1 MPLPREAISVYS
13 RSFVWPVTSS
23 SRYSFAFLIFAAIFE
38 TMQSAK
44 IFSGTGSQQ
53 LTEQICKR
61 FGTQPGRVNIQ
72 RFSDGEISPIFLESV
87 RGDYVFLVQSTFA
100 PAENFMELLLMI
112 DAARRASA
120 YKIIAVIPYYGYA
133 RQDRKDRP
141 RVAIG
146 SKLVANMLVA
156 AGADRV
162 ITMDLHAPQIQGY
175 FDIPVDHLDSH
186 AVFIPH
192 IENLRLENLTFAAP
206 DVGATNR
213 IREIAS
219 YFNAEMVICDKHRK
233 RANEIASM
241 VVIGDVAGKDI
252 VIIDDICD
260 TGGTLAKSAALLKE
274 KGARSVRA
282 LITHPVLSGKAYEN
296 IENSVLEELIV
307 CDTIPVKKASS
318 KIKVISVAEL
328 FAVAIRNAFE
338 NKSITSLFIHSQR
351 RDK

>member
-1 MPLPREAISVYS
+1 MGLVEL
-13 RSFVWPVTSS
+13 SFSIN
-23 SRYSFAFLIFAAIFE
+23 IFAAHA
-38 TMQSAK
+38 TYSAMQHAK

-53 LTEQICKR
+53 LAEQICKR
-61 FGTQPGRVNIQ
+61 YGAQLGKVNVQ
-72 RFSDGEISPIFLESV
+72 RFSDGEICPVFLESV

-100 PAENFMELLLMI
+100 PAENLMEMLLMI

-120 YKIIAVIPYYGYA
+120 YKVIAVIPYYGYA
-133 RQDRKDRP
+133 RQDRKDKP

-146 SKLVANMLVA
+146 SKLIANMLVA

-186 AVFIPH
+186 AVFIPY
-192 IENLRLENLTFAAP
+192 IESLKLENLTFAAP

-241 VVIGDVAGKDI
+241 VVIGDVTGKD
-252 VIIDDICD
+252 VLIIDDICD
-260 TGGTLAKSAALLKE
+260 TGGTLAKSAGLLKE

-296 IENSVLEELIV
+296 IENSVLEELVV
-307 CDTIPVKKASS
+307 CDTIPVKKHSD
-318 KIKVISVAEL
+318 KIKVLSVADL

-338 NKSITSLFIHSQR
+338 NKSITSLFIHSQL
-351 RDK
+351 KGK

>member
-1 MPLPREAISVYS
+1 
-13 RSFVWPVTSS
+13 
-23 SRYSFAFLIFAAIFE
+23 
-38 TMQSAK
+38 MQSAK
-44 IFSGTGSQQ
+44 IFSGTGSQK

-61 FGTQPGRVNIQ
+61 YGTQPGKVNIQ
-72 RFSDGEISPIFLESV
+72 RFSDGEISPVFLESV
-87 RGDYVFLVQSTFA
+87 RGDYIFLVQSTHS

-120 YKIIAVIPYYGYA
+120 YKVVAVLPYYGYA

-186 AVFIPH
+186 AVFIPY

-219 YFNAEMVICDKHRK
+219 YFSAEMVICDKHRK

-241 VVIGDVAGKDI
+241 VVIGDVSGKDI

-296 IENSVLEELIV
+296 IENSVLEELVV
-307 CDTIPVKKASS
+307 CDTIPLKKETS

-351 RDK
+351 RQSL

>member
-1 MPLPREAISVYS
+1 MQ
-13 RSFVWPVTSS
+13 TS
-23 SRYSFAFLIFAAIFE
+23 ITIPH
-38 TMQSAK
+38 SAK
-44 IFSGTGSQQ
+44 IFSGTASVELAQEICTHFGCDPG
-53 LTEQICKR
+53 QI
-61 FGTQPGRVNIQ
+61 NIQ
-72 RFSDGEISPIFLESV
+72 RFSDGEISPNYLESV
-87 RGDYVFLVQSTFA
+87 RGDYIFLVQSTYS
-100 PAENFMELLLMI
+100 PAENLMELLLMI
-112 DAARRASA
+112 DAAKRASA
-120 YKIIAVIPYYGYA
+120 YKVIAVLPYYGYA

-186 AVFIPH
+186 AVFIPY
-192 IENLRLENLTFAAP
+192 IEKLRLENLTFAAP

-219 YFNAEMVICDKHRK
+219 YFNADMVICDKHRK

-241 VVIGDVAGKDI
+241 RLIGEVEDRNV

-260 TGGTLAKSAALLKE
+260 TGGTLAKCASLIKE
-274 KGARSVRA
+274 KGAKSVRA
-282 LITHPVLSGKAYEN
+282 LITHPLLSGKAYDT
-296 IENSVLEELIV
+296 IENSVLEELVV
-307 CDTIPVKKASS
+307 CNTIPVAKPSS

-328 FAVAIRNAFE
+328 FSVAIRHAFE
-338 NKSITSLFIHSQR
+338 NKSITSLFVHSNLR
-351 RDK
+351 T

>member
-1 MPLPREAISVYS
+1 VPL
-13 RSFVWPVTSS
+13 FN
-23 SRYSFAFLIFAAIFE
+23 IFAAHLSS
-38 TMQSAK
+38 MAAK
-44 IFSGTGSQQ
+44 IFSGTSSQK
-53 LTEQICKR
+53 LAGEICKQY
-61 FGTQPGRVNIQ
+61 GTQLGKINIQ
-72 RFSDGEISPIFLESV
+72 RFSDGEICPVFLESI
-87 RGDYVFLVQSTFA
+87 RGDFVFLVQSTYA
-100 PAENFMELLLMI
+100 PTDNLMELLLMI

-120 YKIIAVIPYYGYA
+120 YKVTAVIPYYGYA
-133 RQDRKDRP
+133 RQDRKDKP

-156 AGADRV
+156 AGADRM

-186 AVFIPH
+186 ALFIPY

-241 VVIGDVAGKDI
+241 VVIGDVTDRDV

-260 TGGTLAKSAALLKE
+260 TAGTLAKSAALLKE

-282 LITHPVLSGKAYEN
+282 LVTHPVLSGKAYEN
-296 IENSVLEELIV
+296 IENSVLEELVV
-307 CDTIPVKKASS
+307 CDTIPLRGQCS

-338 NKSITSLFIHSQR
+338 NKSITNLFIHSRR
-351 RDK
+351 RDR

>member
-1 MPLPREAISVYS
+1 MSA
-13 RSFVWPVTSS
+13 
-23 SRYSFAFLIFAAIFE
+23 
-38 TMQSAK
+38 AK
-44 IFSGTGSQQ
+44 IFAGTGSQQ
-53 LTEQICKR
+53 LAEQICKSYGSR
-61 FGTQPGRVNIQ
+61 LGKVNIQ
-72 RFSDGEISPIFLESV
+72 RFSDGEILPTFMESI
-87 RGDYVFLVQSTFA
+87 RGDFVFLIQSTYA
-100 PAENFMELLLMI
+100 PSDNLMELLLMI
-112 DAARRASA
+112 DAAKRASA
-120 YKIIAVIPYYGYA
+120 YKIIAVMPYYGYA

-146 SKLVANMLVA
+146 SKLVANMIQA
-156 AGADRV
+156 AGADRL

-186 AVFIPH
+186 AVFIPY

-206 DVGATNR
+206 DVGSANR

-219 YFNAEMVICDKHRK
+219 YFEAEMVICDKHRK

-241 VVIGDVAGKDI
+241 VVIGDVTDRD
-252 VIIDDICD
+252 VVLIDDICD

-296 IENSVLEELIV
+296 IEKSVLEELVV
-307 CDTIPVKKASS
+307 CDTIPLRGECS
-318 KIKVISVAEL
+318 KIKVISTAEL
-328 FAVAIRNAFE
+328 FGVAIRNAFE

>member
-1 MPLPREAISVYS
+1 
-13 RSFVWPVTSS
+13 
-23 SRYSFAFLIFAAIFE
+23 
-38 TMQSAK
+38 MQSAK
-44 IFSGTGSQQ
+44 IFAGTSSEK
-53 LTEQICKR
+53 LTGELCKR
-61 FGTQPGRVNIQ
+61 YGTRPGKINIQ
-72 RFSDGEISPIFLESV
+72 RFSDGEMCPTFLESI
-87 RGDYVFLVQSTFA
+87 RGDFVFLVQSTCS
-100 PAENFMELLLMI
+100 PADNLMELLLMI

-120 YKIIAVIPYYGYA
+120 NKVIAVIPYYGYA

-141 RVAIG
+141 RGAIG

-162 ITMDLHAPQIQGY
+162 IATDLHAPQTQGD
-175 FDIPVDHLDSH
+175 FDIPVDHLDSP
-186 AVFIPH
+186 AVFIPY
-192 IENLRLENLTFAAP
+192 ITQLRLENLTFAAP

-219 YFNAEMVICDKHRK
+219 YFEAEMVICDKHRK

-241 VVIGDVAGKDI
+241 VVIGDVTDKDI
-252 VIIDDICD
+252 MIIDDICD

-282 LITHPVLSGKAYEN
+282 LTTHPVLSGKAYDN
-296 IENSVLEELIV
+296 IEKSVLDELVV
-307 CDTIPVKKASS
+307 CDTIPLRQTTP

-338 NKSITSLFIHSQR
+338 NKSITSLFVHSQR